1 MHEPSLPLSPAT
13 HITTGGRRG
22 LSVVW
27 VCLLITFVFL
37 VLGGSGLT
45 YYTIVFH
52 PAELNA
58 QATAV
63 VQTLVSSQMNATV
76 QAHTQATATA
86 AVITPQAI
94 YTQATSGNPVINDPM
109 NKPDANSWVNYTGTR
124 NTCTFTGGLYHAV
137 VTQSGAYNLCLAE
150 ATRFHNF
157 AFQVQM
163 TLVKGDSGGLIF
175 RADDKHYTFYRF
187 VIDRNGF
194 YSLFVL
200 NNNSTEAQLTNAF
213 STAINTGVNISNT
226 LTVITRD
233 NDIFLYANGQFLA
246 HVTDH
251 TISTGKIGVS
261 AFGLHSTEVIFSHVQ
276 VWNL

>member
-13 HITTGGRRG
+13 HITTGGRRR

-45 YYTIVFH
+45 YYTVVFH

-63 VQTLVSSQMNATV
+63 VQTLVSSQMSATA
-76 QAHTQATATA
+76 QARTQATAIA
-86 AVITPQAI
+86 AVMTPQGI

-109 NKPDANSWVNYTGTR
+109 SAPDANTWVNYTGTP
-124 NTCTFTGGLYHAV
+124 NTCTFTGGAYHAV
-137 VTQSGAYNLCLAE
+137 VTQRGAYNLCLAE
-150 ATRFHNF
+150 ATQFRNF

-163 TLVKGDSGGLIF
+163 TLLKGDGGGLIF
-175 RADDKHYTFYRF
+175 RVDDKHYTFYRF
-187 VIDRNGF
+187 VIDPNGF

-200 NNNSTEAQLTNAF
+200 NKNSTESQLTNAF
-213 STAINTGVNISNT
+213 SSAINGGLNIPNT

-233 NDIFLYANGQFLA
+233 NDIFLYANGQFIS
-246 HVTDH
+246 HVVDH
-251 TISTGKIGVS
+251 TISAGKIGVS
-261 AFGLHSTEVIFSHVQ
+261 AFGLHPTEVIFSHVQ